1 MTETYVGWIAAAV
14 ILSALA
20 LLAQAIVFFAIFRQ
34 LKSLNDQVTAFIP
47 RAEALLISAE
57 KTLTESK
64 AQILEVVSKAN
75 TVLDSTQAQLSRFD
89 GLVGDATERARH
101 HLERAEL
108 IVEDSLDRIH
118 KTVVQVNEV
127 VLWPMREMSGLAAGM
142 RAAFGALFR
151 GGRPSVAQ
159 ATADEEMFI

>member
-1 MTETYVGWIAAAV
+1 MTDSYSGWIAAAV
-14 ILSALA
+14 ILSAVA
-20 LLAQAIVFFAIFRQ
+20 LLAQAILFFAIFRV
-34 LKSLNDQVTAFIP
+34 LKSLNDKVTAFIP
-47 RAEALLISAE
+47 RAEALMASAE

-64 AQILEVVSKAN
+64 AQILEVVTKAN
-75 TVLDSTQAQLSRFD
+75 AVLDTTQAQLNRFD

-108 IVEDSLDRIH
+108 IVEDSMDRIH

-127 VLWPMREMSGLAAGM
+127 VLWPLREISGVAAGLS
-142 RAAFGALFR
+142 AAFGALFR
-151 GGRPSVAQ
+151 PGRPNVAQ

>member
-1 MTETYVGWIAAAV
+1 MTETYTGWIAVAV
-14 ILSALA
+14 VLSALA
-20 LLAQAIVFFAIFRQ
+20 LLAQAILFFAIFRV

-47 RAEALLISAE
+47 RAEALMTSAE
-57 KTLTESK
+57 KTLAESK

-75 TVLDSTQAQLSRFD
+75 VLLDSTQAQLNRFD
-89 GLVGDATERARH
+89 GIVGDATERARH
-101 HLERAEL
+101 HLGRAEL

-127 VLWPMREMSGLAAGM
+127 VLWPMKEISGLAAGM

-151 GGRPSVAQ
+151 PGRPSVAQ